1 MRKPNRYDSTP
12 SRNMPLINMCNIKTV
27 SGIIVQNI
35 QAIKAECVWRAKTD
49 KIKSRKYINVWNE

>member
-12 SRNMPLINMCNIKTV
+12 SRNMPLINMRNIKTV

-35 QAIKAECVWRAKTD
+35 LKQSVYGGLKLTKFKVGNI
-49 KIKSRKYINVWNE
+49 